1 MRFFD
6 PTLEYRR
13 FVQMPRTEEQKAT
26 KLDGLAQRVR
36 KHPEL
41 TISVIPTDQG
51 IIAAIL
57 EDYNRG
63 GDILDPELF
72 DREDIAEFALE
83 YGIQD
88 DPQVLA
94 SVAAAKPRKTA

>member
-6 PTLEYRR
+6 PALELRR
-13 FVQMPRTEEQKAT
+13 FLQVPRTEGQKT
-26 KLDGLAQRVR
+26 KKLAELALRVR

-83 YGIQD
+83 YGIQN

-94 SVAAAKPRKTA
+94 SIAAAKPRKTS